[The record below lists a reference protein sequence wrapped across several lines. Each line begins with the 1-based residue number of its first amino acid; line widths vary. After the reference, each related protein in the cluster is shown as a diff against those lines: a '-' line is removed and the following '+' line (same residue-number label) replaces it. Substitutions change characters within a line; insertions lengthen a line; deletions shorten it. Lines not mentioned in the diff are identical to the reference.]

1 MDKEKTINSPIPFDE
16 LIEGM
21 VFGDD
26 VIDKEGRLLV
36 SKNTVLTREILEK
49 LKKFSSRKVF
59 SMKVLLSELNIKT
72 VVKLENGSVQE
83 VASSQIKM
91 EHTKERLVIK
101 EKFEEMHKSIKQSF
115 DELSRNNTSPKVKKE
130 LDNTV
135 EEIKNNLSVNI
146 ELLNEILD
154 VKATDEYLYNHSLN
168 VAVVSNLIGRWI
180 GLEQKDLDILILA
193 GLVHDIGKLR
203 VDPAIL
209 NKPGKLTDEEF
220 AEMKKHPEYSY
231 QMLMEMGYKDNA
243 ILKAVTFH
251 HEKEDGSG
259 YPLKISGDKITIHAK
274 ILAIADIFDAM
285 TSNRVYKARV
295 SPFKVLEMFQNQNFG
310 KLDYKIIM
318 VFIKRFTE
326 NYVGSEVILSNNQ
339 RAKIVSLNAYEITKP
354 LLVTSEGKFID
365 ISREREVQILD
376 FEHKIT

>member
-36 SKNTVLTREILEK
+36 SKNTVLTREILER

-168 VAVVSNLIGRWI
+168 VAVISNLIGGWI
-180 GLEQKDLDILILA
+180 GLERKDLDILILA

-220 AEMKKHPEYSY
+220 TEMKKHPEYSY